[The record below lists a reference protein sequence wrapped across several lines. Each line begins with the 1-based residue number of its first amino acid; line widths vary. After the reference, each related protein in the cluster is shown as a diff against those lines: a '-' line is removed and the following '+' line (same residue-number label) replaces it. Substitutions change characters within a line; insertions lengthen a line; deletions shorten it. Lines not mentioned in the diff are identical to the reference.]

1 MRSYEC
7 LANDAKAAWL
17 IMQER
22 NIVLRKFQKED
33 LTAVLRLL
41 QDVSRYTPDADER
54 YIFAQEF
61 LASSNSLSLVATDGD
76 EVLGFGS
83 LIIYQ
88 RLRGGKTALL
98 EDIVA
103 DRSLRRSG
111 VGSMIV
117 KELLAHAKKQDCF
130 KVMLEANEE
139 SESFYTSLDFKRGG
153 ALMKLAL

>member
-1 MRSYEC
+1 M
-7 LANDAKAAWL
+7 
-17 IMQER
+17 
-22 NIVLRKFQKED
+22 
-33 LTAVLRLL
+33 
-41 QDVSRYTPDADER
+41 
-54 YIFAQEF
+54 
-61 LASSNSLSLVATDGD
+61 SLVAVDGD
-76 EVLGFGS
+76 KVLGFGS

-117 KELLAHAKKQDCF
+117 SELLAHARRQGCF
-130 KVMLEANEE
+130 KVILEANEE
-139 SESFYTSLDFKRGG
+139 SEPFYTTFGFERGG

>member
-1 MRSYEC
+1 MEKMNFGIREF
-7 LANDAKAAWL
+7 
-17 IMQER
+17 QE
-22 NIVLRKFQKED
+22 ED
-33 LTAVLRLL
+33 LTAVLNLL
-41 QDVSRYTPDADER
+41 QDVSRYTPDADKR
-54 YIFAQEF
+54 DIYAQEF
-61 LASSNSLSLVATDGD
+61 LASSYSLSLVAVDGD
-76 EVLGFGS
+76 KVLGFGS

-117 KELLAHAKKQDCF
+117 SELLAHARRQGCF
-130 KVMLEANEE
+130 KVILEANEE
-139 SESFYTSLDFKRGG
+139 SEPFYTTFGFERGG